1 MDWKKEAAADL
12 GCHEQRKAALLSLGE
27 EIREL
32 RARAYGTGSA
42 RRRGS
47 AWEELPGRPAE
58 ERLTAMIDE
67 LDRKEENYRL
77 TRRRV
82 EAVERGLACV
92 SPQQRQILEQFYVRR
107 TAAHAQDLA
116 QLLHVE
122 QSQVYRLKDEALRTF
137 TLARYGITE
146 G

>member
-32 RARAYGTGSA
+32 RARASA
-42 RRRGS
+42 VRAG
-47 AWEELPGRPAE
+47 GRPAE
-58 ERLTAMIDE
+58 ERLIAMIDE

>member
-27 EIREL
+27 ELREL
-32 RARAYGTGSA
+32 RARGTGSA
-42 RRRGS
+42 RPRAS
-47 AWEELPGRPAE
+47 AGRAGGRPAE
-58 ERLTAMIDE
+58 ERLIAMIDE